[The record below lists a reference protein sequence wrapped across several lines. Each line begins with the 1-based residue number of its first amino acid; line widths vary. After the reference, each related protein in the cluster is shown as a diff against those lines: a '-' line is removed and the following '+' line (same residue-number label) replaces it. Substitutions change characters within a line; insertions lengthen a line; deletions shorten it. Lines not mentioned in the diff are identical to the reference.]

1 MTIHP
6 KKRTVYS
13 YSILSYRW
21 PSLDIEITV
30 SSGTYIRS
38 IARDLGIFLETG
50 GYLEKLERLSI
61 GHMTMDTHLWMQH
74 NDIRY
79 APISHEVLFPN
90 IQVLELSPEEKMH
103 LRLGST
109 PLSTPQENGKYF
121 IIYDDNTYGLLEA
134 RD

>member
-6 KKRTVYS
+6 KKRTVYD
-13 YSILSYRW
+13 YDILSYTW
-21 PSLDIEITV
+21 PALEIEITV

-61 GHMTMDTHLWMQH
+61 GHMNLDAHLWMQH

-90 IQVLELSPEEKMH
+90 IEILELSLEEKTR
-103 LRLGST
+103 LRIGST
-109 PLSTPQENGKYF
+109 PLSTHQENGKYF
-121 IIYDDNTYGLLEA
+121 IKYVDNSYGLLEA
-134 RD
+134 KN